1 MTGMFGDIWNVS
13 WHSAEPTLNFVRTSK
28 RALYEFDGLILLVS
42 TAVRDIIDS
51 DHDVLLPTKWHL
63 TREGTR
69 STTTLRSCGGR

>member
-1 MTGMFGDIWNVS
+1 VS

-51 DHDVLLPTKWHL
+51 DHNVLLPTKWHL
-63 TREGTR
+63 TRGGIR
-69 STTTLRSCGGR
+69 STTTRGAEAAGKRSK